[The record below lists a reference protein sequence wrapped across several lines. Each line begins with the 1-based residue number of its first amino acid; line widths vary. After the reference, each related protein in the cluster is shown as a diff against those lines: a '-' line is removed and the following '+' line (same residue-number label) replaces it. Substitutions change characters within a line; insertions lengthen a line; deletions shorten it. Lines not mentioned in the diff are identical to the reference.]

1 MLKVIFVPRAMGT
14 NNITFTAANHAL
26 SVLRSGRIQLKG
38 IFQVGSN
45 YTFLVEVNLQGESLE
60 AVYKPT
66 KGEKPL
72 WDFPSGTLA
81 KREVAAYLISE
92 ALGWGLVPP
101 TVLRKNGPYGLGSV
115 QLFVDFAPDG
125 HYFNF
130 TDTEREI
137 CRSVAAFDYVINN
150 ADRKGGHIVRSNR
163 GHIQLIDHG
172 VCFHYEEKLRAVLWD
187 FAGEKLSENM
197 CSDITDLATSINSFG
212 KLRNKLSKLLSTAE
226 INALSER
233 ATGLVASGC
242 LPQPGLDYN
251 YPWPML

>member
-1 MLKVIFVPRAMGT
+1 MLKDIFVLRVMGT
-14 NNITFTAANHAL
+14 NNIDVAAANNAL
-26 SVLRSGRIQLKG
+26 SVLRSGEVILKG

-45 YTFLVEVNLQGESLE
+45 HTFLIEVNLQGECLE
-60 AVYKPT
+60 AVYKPI

-101 TVLRKNGPYGLGSV
+101 TVLRNGPYGLGSV
-115 QLFVDFAPDG
+115 QLFVDFAPEG

-130 TDTEREI
+130 TDIEKEI

-150 ADRKGGHIVRSNR
+150 ADRKGGHIVRSDN
-163 GHIQLIDHG
+163 GTIQLIDHG
-172 VCFHYEEKLRAVLWD
+172 VCFHCEEKLRTVLWD
-187 FAGEKLSENM
+187 FAGERLSERI
-197 CSDITDLATSINSFG
+197 CSDIRDLAVSINVSG
-212 KLRNKLSKLLSTAE
+212 KLRDELSQLLSMSE
-226 INALSER
+226 IKALSGR

-251 YPWPML
+251 YPWPIL

>member
-1 MLKVIFVPRAMGT
+1 MDT
-14 NNITFTAANHAL
+14 NNITFTAENDVL
-26 SVLRSGRIQLKG
+26 SEVRLGKITLKG

-45 YTFLVEVNLQGESLE
+45 HTFLVEVNSKGECIE

-66 KGEKPL
+66 KGEQPL

-101 TVLRKNGPYGLGSV
+101 TVLRNDGPYGLGSV
-115 QLFVDFAPDG
+115 QLFVEFDPDG

-150 ADRKGGHIVRSNR
+150 ADRKGGHIVRTNR

-172 VCFHYEEKLRAVLWD
+172 VCFHCEEKLRTVLWD
-187 FAGEKLSENM
+187 FAGERLSERM
-197 CSDITDLATSINSFG
+197 CSDIADLATAINSFG
-212 KLRNKLSKLLSTAE
+212 KLRNMLSKLLSISE
-226 INALSER
+226 INALSDR
-233 ATGLVASGC
+233 ATSIVASGC